1 MKDNIFDYI
10 KDVLFT
16 KKKKY
21 INYSNEQLQF
31 SPYMLQRWCSMA
43 DKRTSIIL
51 NNTTNKWLIYT
62 QDKQYVYKL
71 LSCILPKIQQKKIAY
86 LKKQNKSD
94 KKEDISNICKN
105 LECSE
110 REYNEA
116 LKILN
121 NL

>member
-10 KDVLFT
+10 KDILFS
-16 KKKKY
+16 KRKKY
-21 INYSNEQLQF
+21 IKYTNEQLQF
-31 SPYMLQRWCSMA
+31 APYMLQRWCSMA
-43 DKRTSIIL
+43 DKNTSIIL
-51 NNTTNKWLIYT
+51 NNTTNKWLIHT
-62 QDKQYVYKL
+62 QDKQYIYKL
-71 LSCILPKIQQKKIAY
+71 LVTILPKMQQKKIAY

-94 KKEDISNICKN
+94 KTEDISNICKT

-121 NL
+121 SL

>member
-1 MKDNIFDYI
+1 MKDNIFNYI

-21 INYSNEQLQF
+21 IKCTNEQLQF
-31 SPYMLQRWCSMA
+31 APYMLQRWCSMA
-43 DKRTSIIL
+43 DKNVTIIL
-51 NNTTNKWLIYT
+51 NNTSNKWLMHT
-62 QDKQYVYKL
+62 QDKPYVYKL
-71 LSCILPKIQQKKIAY
+71 LLTILPKIQQKKIAY
-86 LKKQNKSD
+86 LKKTNKSD
-94 KKEDISNICKN
+94 KKEDILNICKT

>member
-1 MKDNIFDYI
+1 MEDNIFNYI
-10 KDVLFT
+10 KDILFT
-16 KKKKY
+16 KKKLF
-21 INYSNEQLQF
+21 INKTNEQLQF

-43 DKRTSIIL
+43 DLNCNIIL
-51 NNTTNKWLIYT
+51 NNTTNRWMMFT
-62 QDKQYVYKL
+62 QDKQYMYKL
-71 LSCILPKIQQKKIAY
+71 LLIILPKLQQKKIAY
-86 LKKQNKSD
+86 LKKHNKSD
-94 KKEDISNICKN
+94 KREDISDICKT